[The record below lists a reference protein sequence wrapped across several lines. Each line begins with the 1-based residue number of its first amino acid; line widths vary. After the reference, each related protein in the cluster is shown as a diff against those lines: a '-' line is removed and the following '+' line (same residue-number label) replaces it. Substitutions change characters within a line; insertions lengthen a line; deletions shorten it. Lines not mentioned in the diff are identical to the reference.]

1 MAADTGFRL
10 ERGEPGTLAVSGVLG
25 FPTAAEAWQ
34 TLDGALRAGDRSTLD
49 LAGVRSC
56 DSAGLACVLAV
67 LAAARVRGQVVSL
80 RHVPDGLRTL
90 AQVSGVEA
98 FLAPA

>member
-1 MAADTGFRL
+1 
-10 ERGEPGTLAVSGVLG
+10 
-25 FPTAAEAWQ
+25 
-34 TLDGALRAGDRSTLD
+34 
-49 LAGVRSC
+49 
-56 DSAGLACVLAV
+56 V